1 MPGIKNGRLGL
12 YGAEHSKCNHLMTLG
27 FKGKLKEHKEKAVL
41 HMNVGLV
48 GTGADT
54 RATVWLPSQSQSINT
69 LWSGPNYIAWWQKH
83 CM

>member
-1 MPGIKNGRLGL
+1 
-12 YGAEHSKCNHLMTLG
+12 MTLG

-54 RATVWLPSQSQSINT
+54 GLYMQAVST
-69 LWSGPNYIAWWQKH
+69 LLI
-83 CM
+83 